1 MYEAIKK
8 EIMDEFDITDLS
20 NLTIEDA
27 YEVLYRLTSRLSD
40 MDDFSNSILKSIASI
55 MDEGNSFE
63 KAFEVVINN
72 DYEFANFAYFKEAFN
87 HFKDDLKDAFKEAC
101 KSVNPARSWS
111 ASIHWIFDH
120 ATITVNGAEYNIKQL
135 KSLIN
140 KGDENY
146 E

>member
-8 EIMDEFDITDLS
+8 EIMDEFDITDSS

-27 YEVLYRLTSRLSD
+27 YEILYRLTSRLSD
-40 MDDFSNSILKSIASI
+40 MDDFSNSILKSISVI
-55 MDEGNSFE
+55 MDEGTPFAT
-63 KAFEVVINN
+63 AFEVVINN
-72 DYEFANFAYFKEAFN
+72 DYEFANFDYFKDAFN
-87 HFKDDLKDAFKEAC
+87 HFKDNLEEEFKKAC
-101 KSVNPARSWS
+101 RSVNPARSWN
-111 ASIHWIFDH
+111 ASINWMFDH
-120 ATITVNGAEYNIKQL
+120 ATITVDGTDYTIKQL